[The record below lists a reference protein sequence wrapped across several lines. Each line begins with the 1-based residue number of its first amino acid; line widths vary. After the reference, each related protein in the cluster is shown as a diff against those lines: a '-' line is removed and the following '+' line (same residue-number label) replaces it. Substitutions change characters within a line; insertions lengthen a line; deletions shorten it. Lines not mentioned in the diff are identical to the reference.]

1 MKETKKSLFPYYKKV
16 DLSEREKY
24 RVYEFPNG
32 EIIMINGPQ
41 FLIVSDNGH
50 RIYDNKG
57 ISHYIPYGWIHLWW
71 VNKNKQ
77 SFYCESGP
85 VVILEE

>member
-1 MKETKKSLFPYYKKV
+1 MKETKRSLFPHYKKV
-16 DLSEREKY
+16 DLSEREEY

-32 EIIMINGPQ
+32 ESIRIDDPQ

-50 RIYDNKG
+50 RIYDGDG

-71 VNKNKQ
+71 INKPGH
-77 SFYCESGP
+77 SFYCENP
-85 VVILEE
+85 DKE